1 MPILY
6 FEQQEAA
13 LCGKHCLNNLVQG
26 HMFDEGM
33 LAQIAHEL
41 DRKERALM
49 LSEGA
54 HTAEARAFLAE
65 ASGNIDASGNFSVQV
80 LSNALQHVCGRTL
93 EDTRHPDNKFALNTP
108 VTQQGFVLNRDAH
121 WYCLRNL
128 GGSWYKLNSMDNFP
142 ESISIQNLKA
152 MINGLVRDN
161 WSVFVVAGG
170 VLPPPTP
177 PHAGAKNYVDTSRP
191 PPGSGFQR
199 LGGPASALPTH
210 TAFAGQGQTLGG
222 GGGGGGG
229 GGDPSAM
236 SEEQQL
242 AAALALS
249 RGAAVTERLKTRLP
263 DEPEK
268 GARIAVSLPDG
279 SSAQRRFPTDAL
291 LQSLVDFVAL
301 QLAEKGIAGENW
313 VMAERGPGGLK
324 LKFSADA
331 TADCDEAKQTFQA
344 SGISG
349 ARLTVSKA

>member
-170 VLPPPTP
+170 
-177 PHAGAKNYVDTSRP
+177 
-191 PPGSGFQR
+191 
-199 LGGPASALPTH
+199 
-210 TAFAGQGQTLGG
+210 
-222 GGGGGGG
+222 GG

-313 VMAERGPGGLK
+313 VMAERGPGGIK
-324 LKFSADA
+324 IPFAADA

-344 SGISG
+344 SGLSG

>member
-170 VLPPPTP
+170 
-177 PHAGAKNYVDTSRP
+177 
-191 PPGSGFQR
+191 
-199 LGGPASALPTH
+199 
-210 TAFAGQGQTLGG
+210 
-222 GGGGGGG
+222 GG

-313 VMAERGPGGLK
+313 VMAERGPGGIK
-324 LKFSADA
+324 IPFSADA

-344 SGISG
+344 SGLSG

>member
-93 EDTRHPDNKFALNTP
+93 EDTRHPDNKFALTTP

-222 GGGGGGG
+222 GGGGDGGG
-229 GGDPSAM
+229 GNFAEM
-236 SEEQQL
+236 SEDDQL
-242 AAALALS
+242 KAALALS
-249 RGAAVTERLKTRLP
+249 SAAAVTERLKTRLP

-279 SSAQRRFPTDAL
+279 SSAQRKFPTDAL

-313 VMAERGPGGLK
+313 VMAERGPGGIK
-324 LKFSADA
+324 IPFAADA